1 MLFQVGYMISSQ
13 FNYPTIFDDRKSF
26 RYHQYQVI
34 QDTGVHVYSQP
45 SLLTSP
51 TAIIKQ
57 YTTISGTG
65 NIVPSI
71 DDGDNTKFVEIVKNS
86 KYVPI
91 SNNVTYRSWPNKI
104 NYLSIQYLELIVP
117 EDKIQSGICKH
128 APECESKEKLAAK
141 WGKSI
146 ILRYKQNRVVEHILH
161 NDMH

>member
-1 MLFQVGYMISSQ
+1 MFLSVILVIPYLIEKYVWVREFYFCVVSFNSLIVYNMKTKRRYASPNNGKNKSKMVYIYYILGGLMLFQVGYMISSQ

-71 DDGDNTKFVEIVKNS
+71 DDGDNTN
-86 KYVPI
+86 
-91 SNNVTYRSWPNKI
+91 
-104 NYLSIQYLELIVP
+104 IQ
-117 EDKIQSGICKH
+117 H
-128 APECESKEKLAAK
+128 EC
-141 WGKSI
+141 
-146 ILRYKQNRVVEHILH
+146 
-161 NDMH
+161 

>member
-1 MLFQVGYMISSQ
+1 MISSQ
-13 FNYPTIFDDRKSF
+13 FNYPTIFDDAKSF

-71 DDGDNTKFVEIVKNS
+71 DDGDNTKFVEVVKNS

-91 SNNVTYRSWPNKI
+91 SSNVTYRSWPNKM
-104 NYLSIQYLELIVP
+104 NYLSMLTVSCALRSSSPKYCSGEASESERDLLI
-117 EDKIQSGICKH
+117 K
-128 APECESKEKLAAK
+128 
-141 WGKSI
+141 
-146 ILRYKQNRVVEHILH
+146 
-161 NDMH
+161 